1 MSEQEQ
7 PRGEMM
13 VRTLAMPADTNPMG
27 DIFGGWLLSQMDIAG
42 GIFTQKLSKGRMVTV
57 AVDSMTF
64 HQPLFVGDTLC
75 CYCEQIKM
83 GRTSIAVKVE
93 AWAARQFNANNED
106 RIKITEG
113 VFTYVKVGS
122 DRKPIPIS

>member
-1 MSEQEQ
+1 MSDQE
-7 PRGEMM
+7 PCGEMM

-42 GIFTQKLSKGRMVTV
+42 GIYTQRLAKGRMVTV

-83 GRTSIAVKVE
+83 GRTSITVKVE
-93 AWAARQFNANNED
+93 AWAARQFQVSQED

-113 VFTYVKVGS
+113 VFTYVKVN
-122 DRKPIPIS
+122 DERKPVPLK